1 MRSMWWILFMFG
13 CQPIE
18 GGKPFEAVPPEVCE
32 CDCPVC
38 PEDTEATEA
47 QAEVDETAADPDATE
62 DGGEGEVEPAG
73 MEGDPFAA
81 AIMGQPEPTEPP
93 KESTEEAAAPEI
105 PAWTPSVNQPDWG
118 VRLVSVVPGGTPPQA
133 VLGLADGTSQVVRA
147 GDMLPN
153 VGLVVIA
160 IGKDRV
166 QLAKVRPNGD
176 HAVVESL
183 QLSAMYPSTP

>member
-1 MRSMWWILFMFG
+1 MRSFWWILFVFG

-38 PEDTEATEA
+38 PEEAETTDG
-47 QAEVDETAADPDATE
+47 QAEADDDASDEVESNEEAD
-62 DGGEGEVEPAG
+62 VEPAG
-73 MEGDPFAA
+73 SEGDPFAA
-81 AIMGQPEPTEPP
+81 AMQGQPEPTE
-93 KESTEEAAAPEI
+93 EEEETTEAVATQEI
-105 PAWTPSVNQPDWG
+105 PAWTPSVNQPSWG
-118 VRLVSVVPGGTPPQA
+118 VRLVSVVPGAAPAQA

-147 GDMLPN
+147 GDMLPS

-166 QLAKVRPNGD
+166 QLAKVRPAGD